1 MNQARSLGGNNVA
14 IAPSNSESYTKIFRL
29 LKLLMQSQRNPS
41 MKISELLQGTYV
53 LQFYSNL
60 IKAVWFTYCP

>member
-1 MNQARSLGGNNVA
+1 LSGLESANMNQARSLGGNNVA

-41 MKISELLQGTYV
+41 MKISVT
-53 LQFYSNL
+53 
-60 IKAVWFTYCP
+60 A